1 MYQVSEAYREAII
14 KKHRKYKIEGTIT
27 LKNGAVIPFADKDI
41 SEGSLSIDN
50 QCVNGEA
57 FEFGSVFS
65 GQLSMSIRSGID
77 RYSLYDGVIQLSFF
91 MQTTSDVWEEIPLGV
106 YNINEPTRKGDYI
119 SIKALDNMV
128 LLDIDFTDK
137 ASFGKAW
144 DILGLVAELTG
155 IELGMTQEYVEAL
168 PNGISNLR
176 VPATFQM
183 DSMRDLVSYL
193 ASALGCFAAMDRQGR
208 LVLVQF
214 KKEPVLTIEP
224 GFRTS
229 SEFADFAV
237 KYTAIQTAI
246 RGSIKSAALEQDDGM
261 TLTIEE
267 NPFFQVEDE
276 TILNY
281 LLNSILNEAAGIQ
294 YIPSTISLYGDPSID
309 LGDMILY
316 RLSDGTE
323 IRSIITNA
331 NFKYRAVQTIKSV
344 GKNPRLARAKT
355 KSEKNLD
362 KISSQIGTKDV
373 VFYSF
378 INARDLSITTKDSVV
393 AIDFTTQEGRLAEFK
408 ASILLSAASVSDA
421 LTKVKAIYYLDKVE
435 LTTYYPV
442 ETYTDGSHILVLY
455 YPFTGLQTNHVHQV
469 EVFLEVTDGTVTIGK
484 GQAIASISGQGLAAG
499 RSEWDGTLEF
509 EENISLFAP
518 EIGFVG
524 FTEELDVIET
534 TPHEQAITESI
545 GLFTPTINF
554 VGFTAEISDEIVI
567 RSNTI
572 NTFTSESQYVISDEE
587 SVRFQTAYTRIST
600 SGIIDSGYL
609 EELDLK
615 SEWRRIDNVDIAVKS
630 ITK

>member
-119 SIKALDNMV
+119 SIKALDNMI

-208 LVLVQF
+208 LALVQF

-237 KYTAIQTAI
+237 KYTAIQT
-246 RGSIKSAALEQDDGM
+246 KQ
-261 TLTIEE
+261 
-267 NPFFQVEDE
+267 Q
-276 TILNY
+276 
-281 LLNSILNEAAGIQ
+281 
-294 YIPSTISLYGDPSID
+294 
-309 LGDMILY
+309 LG
-316 RLSDGTE
+316 
-323 IRSIITNA
+323 
-331 NFKYRAVQTIKSV
+331 AV
-344 GKNPRLARAKT
+344 L
-355 KSEKNLD
+355 
-362 KISSQIGTKDV
+362 
-373 VFYSF
+373 
-378 INARDLSITTKDSVV
+378 
-393 AIDFTTQEGRLAEFK
+393 
-408 ASILLSAASVSDA
+408 
-421 LTKVKAIYYLDKVE
+421 KVR
-435 LTTYYPV
+435 
-442 ETYTDGSHILVLY
+442 H
-455 YPFTGLQTNHVHQV
+455 
-469 EVFLEVTDGTVTIGK
+469 
-484 GQAIASISGQGLAAG
+484 
-499 RSEWDGTLEF
+499 
-509 EENISLFAP
+509 
-518 EIGFVG
+518 
-524 FTEELDVIET
+524 
-534 TPHEQAITESI
+534 
-545 GLFTPTINF
+545 
-554 VGFTAEISDEIVI
+554 
-567 RSNTI
+567 
-572 NTFTSESQYVISDEE
+572 
-587 SVRFQTAYTRIST
+587 
-600 SGIIDSGYL
+600 
-609 EELDLK
+609 
-615 SEWRRIDNVDIAVKS
+615 
-630 ITK
+630 